1 MWDNFGKQL
10 YDNIIKEGRLGLYWD
25 GLKNTLIIALAGLA
39 IGVLIGTLIAVIKV
53 VPSNGKV
60 MMALGKV
67 CDVYV
72 ALFRGIPMVVQLL
85 LVYYVIFPGLPN
97 MAAAILAFGLNS
109 GAYVSEIMRGGIL
122 SVDPG
127 QLEAGRSLGMSY
139 SRSMWNVVLPQS
151 LKNILPTMGNEL
163 IALVKETSVVSFIAV
178 VDLTRAFRSI
188 ASANYEYII
197 PYCMLALF
205 YLVIV
210 LIFTVLI
217 RLMERRMKKNERR
230 R

>member
-1 MWDNFGKQL
+1 MSAWDAFVEDFVTYKGYEMVL
-10 YDNIIKEGRLGLYWD
+10 D

-127 QLEAGRSLGMSY
+127 QLEASRSLGMSY

-188 ASANYEYII
+188 ASANYEYIV

>member
-1 MWDNFGKQL
+1 MSAWDAFVEDFVTYKGYEMVL
-10 YDNIIKEGRLGLYWD
+10 D

-188 ASANYEYII
+188 ASANYEYIV

-205 YLVIV
+205 YLAIV

>member
-1 MWDNFGKQL
+1 MSAWDAFVEDFVTYKGYEMVL
-10 YDNIIKEGRLGLYWD
+10 D
-25 GLKNTLIIALAGLA
+25 GLNNTLIIALAGLA

-188 ASANYEYII
+188 ASANYEYIV

>member
-1 MWDNFGKQL
+1 MSAWDAFVEDFVTYKGYEMVL
-10 YDNIIKEGRLGLYWD
+10 D
-25 GLKNTLIIALAGLA
+25 GLKITLIIALAGLA

-188 ASANYEYII
+188 ASANYEYIV

>member
-1 MWDNFGKQL
+1 MSAWETFVEDFVTYKGYEMVL
-10 YDNIIKEGRLGLYWD
+10 D

-53 VPSNGKV
+53 VPLHGKL
-60 MMALGKV
+60 MFFLGKV
-67 CDVYV
+67 CDIYV

-97 MAAAILAFGLNS
+97 MVAAILAFGLNS

-127 QLEAGRSLGMSY
+127 QLEAGRSLGLSY
-139 SRSMWNVVLPQS
+139 PRSMWNIVLPQS

-197 PYCMLALF
+197 PYCILALF

-217 RLMERRMKKNERR
+217 RIMERGMKKNERR
-230 R
+230 N

>member
-1 MWDNFGKQL
+1 MSAWDAFVEDFVTYKGYEMVL
-10 YDNIIKEGRLGLYWD
+10 D

-109 GAYVSEIMRGGIL
+109 GAYVSEITRGGIL

-188 ASANYEYII
+188 ASANYEYIV

>member
-1 MWDNFGKQL
+1 MSAWDAFVEDFVTYKGYEMVL
-10 YDNIIKEGRLGLYWD
+10 D

>member
-1 MWDNFGKQL
+1 MSSAWNAFVEDFVTYRGYESVL
-10 YDNIIKEGRLGLYWD
+10 LGLR
-25 GLKNTLIIALAGLA
+25 NTLIIALAGLA
-39 IGVLIGTLIAVIKV
+39 IGIVIGTLIAVIKV

-60 MMALGKV
+60 ALVLRKV

-85 LVYYVIFPGLPN
+85 LVYYVLFPGLRNLP
-97 MAAAILAFGLNS
+97 AAILAFGLNS
-109 GAYVSEIMRGGIL
+109 GAYVSEIMRGGIQ

-127 QLEAGRSLGMSY
+127 QLEAGRSLGLSY
-139 SRSMWNVVLPQS
+139 TRSMWNIVLPQS

-163 IALVKETSVVSFIAV
+163 ISLVKETSVVSFIAI
-178 VDLTRAFRSI
+178 VDLTRAFRNI
-188 ASANYEYII
+188 ASQNYEYII

-210 LIFTVLI
+210 LIFTFLI
-217 RLMERRMKKNERR
+217 RLMERRMKRNERR
-230 R
+230 S

>member
-1 MWDNFGKQL
+1 MSAWDAFVEDFVTYKGYEMVL
-10 YDNIIKEGRLGLYWD
+10 D

-60 MMALGKV
+60 MMALGKL

-188 ASANYEYII
+188 ASANYEYIV

-205 YLVIV
+205 YLAIV

>member
-1 MWDNFGKQL
+1 MTSAWNAFVEDFVTYRGYESVL
-10 YDNIIKEGRLGLYWD
+10 LGLQ
-25 GLKNTLIIALAGLA
+25 NTLIIALAGLA
-39 IGVLIGTLIAVIKV
+39 IGIVIGTLIAVIKV

-60 MMALGKV
+60 ALVLRKV

-85 LVYYVIFPGLPN
+85 LVYYVLFPGLRNLP
-97 MAAAILAFGLNS
+97 AAILAFGLNS
-109 GAYVSEIMRGGIL
+109 GAYVSEIMRGGIH

-127 QLEAGRSLGMSY
+127 QLEAGRSLGLSY
-139 SRSMWNVVLPQS
+139 TRSMWNIVLPQS

-163 IALVKETSVVSFIAV
+163 ISLVKETSVVSFIAI
-178 VDLTRAFRSI
+178 VDLTKSFRDI
-188 ASANYEYII
+188 GNQNYEYII

-210 LIFTVLI
+210 LIFTFLI
-217 RLMERRMKKNERR
+217 RLMERRMKRNERR
-230 R
+230 S

>member
-1 MWDNFGKQL
+1 MSAWDAFVEDFVTYKGYEMVLN
-10 YDNIIKEGRLGLYWD
+10 

-60 MMALGKV
+60 MMALGKL

-188 ASANYEYII
+188 ASANYEYIV

>member
-1 MWDNFGKQL
+1 MSAWDAFVEDFVTYKGYEMVL
-10 YDNIIKEGRLGLYWD
+10 D

-188 ASANYEYII
+188 ASANYEYIV

-217 RLMERRMKKNERR
+217 RLMERRMSYEFCR
-230 R
+230 

>member
-1 MWDNFGKQL
+1 MSAWDAFVEDFVTYKGYEMVLN
-10 YDNIIKEGRLGLYWD
+10 

-60 MMALGKV
+60 MMALGKL

>member
-1 MWDNFGKQL
+1 MSAWDAFVEDFVTYKGYEMVLN
-10 YDNIIKEGRLGLYWD
+10 

>member
-1 MWDNFGKQL
+1 MSAWDAFVEDFVTYKGYEMVL
-10 YDNIIKEGRLGLYWD
+10 D

-188 ASANYEYII
+188 ASANYEYIV

>member
-1 MWDNFGKQL
+1 MSAWDAFVEDFVTYKGYEMVLN
-10 YDNIIKEGRLGLYWD
+10 

-188 ASANYEYII
+188 ASANYEYIV

>member
-1 MWDNFGKQL
+1 MSAWDAFVEDFVTYKGYEMVL
-10 YDNIIKEGRLGLYWD
+10 D

-67 CDVYV
+67 CDVNV

-188 ASANYEYII
+188 ASANYEYIV

>member
-1 MWDNFGKQL
+1 MSAWDAFVEDFVTYKGYEMVLN
-10 YDNIIKEGRLGLYWD
+10 

-109 GAYVSEIMRGGIL
+109 GAYVSEIMRGGIQ

-127 QLEAGRSLGMSY
+127 QLEAGRSLGLSY
-139 SRSMWNVVLPQS
+139 GRTMWNVVLPQS

-163 IALVKETSVVSFIAV
+163 IALVKETSVLSFIAV
-178 VDLTRAFRSI
+178 VDLTTAFKFI
-188 ASANYEYII
+188 ADANYEYII

-210 LIFTVLI
+210 LIFTLLI
-217 RLMERRMKKNERR
+217 RLLEKRMKKNERTH
-230 R
+230 

>member
-1 MWDNFGKQL
+1 MSAWDAFVEDFVTYKGYEMVLN
-10 YDNIIKEGRLGLYWD
+10 

-60 MMALGKV
+60 MMALGKL

-151 LKNILPTMGNEL
+151 LKNILPTMGNDL
-163 IALVKETSVVSFIAV
+163 IA
-178 VDLTRAFRSI
+178 
-188 ASANYEYII
+188 
-197 PYCMLALF
+197 
-205 YLVIV
+205 
-210 LIFTVLI
+210 
-217 RLMERRMKKNERR
+217 
-230 R
+230 

>member
-1 MWDNFGKQL
+1 MSAWDAFVEDFVTYKGYEMVL
-10 YDNIIKEGRLGLYWD
+10 S

>member
-1 MWDNFGKQL
+1 MSAWNAFVEDFVVYKGYEMVL
-10 YDNIIKEGRLGLYWD
+10 S

-53 VPSNGKV
+53 VPSHGRF
-60 MMALGKV
+60 MMLLGKL

-72 ALFRGIPMVVQLL
+72 ALFRGVPMVVQLL

-97 MAAAILAFGLNS
+97 LAAAILAFGLNS

-210 LIFTVLI
+210 LIITVLI
-217 RLMERRMKKNERR
+217 RFLERRMKKNERHN
-230 R
+230 